1 MFEVMLVETLCT
13 PSVENL
19 TAKTPLPTM
28 RPKLTRKVWGVKV
41 APESLEF
48 RATV

>member
-1 MFEVMLVETLCT
+1 MFEVMATETLCT

-28 RPKLTRKVWGVKV
+28 RPKLTRKLVGEKLALGSVELKFSV
-41 APESLEF
+41 
-48 RATV
+48 